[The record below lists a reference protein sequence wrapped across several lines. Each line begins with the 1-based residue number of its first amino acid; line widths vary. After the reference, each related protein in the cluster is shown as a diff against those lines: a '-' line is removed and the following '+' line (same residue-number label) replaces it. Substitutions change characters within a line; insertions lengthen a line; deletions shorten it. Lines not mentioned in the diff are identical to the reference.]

1 LVKLGNRIRKS
12 IYLYKIN
19 EYNTLKKNKL
29 DMGLERK
36 RTSSLHELTQ
46 HNWLNAGLALWMAG

>member
-1 LVKLGNRIRKS
+1 M
-12 IYLYKIN
+12 
-19 EYNTLKKNKL
+19 NTIHLKKNKL